1 MDEKEIHLRDYI
13 NVILKRRNTV
23 ITFFIVVFVIVFIG
37 TVSTTPLYMASSKVV
52 IERADPGVL
61 VGNYAYMHYEPEFYE
76 TQYQLIKSAAVSRKV
91 VDMLNLEASY
101 DTYIKNE
108 SDLLP
113 SIGDIAGWFSGFFSS
128 VLGTKKIAEE
138 GTENTFSRADLLA
151 KTISGGIV
159 VKPVKNSKM
168 AEISYISSNPELAR
182 VIANT
187 VAQAYIETILDLNM
201 SSVRHGIEWMTIKAQ
216 EQKEKLEKSEETLQK
231 YIKSHNFVIIENKL
245 AIVPQQISELNSMLT
260 RSELKKKEVE
270 NLYSKVKDISDN
282 SGEAETVSAIATEPT
297 LQSLRQQIIK
307 SEQNI
312 KELSHKYGHKHPLML
327 KSVEE
332 LNLLKSKRDQEIKRI
347 VESIRH
353 EYELSK
359 DNEATLKKR
368 LAEVKRD
375 AINLNEQMMEYNII
389 NREVESN
396 KQIHDALIKKINEQG
411 VIEQSRTVN
420 VMIVEKAEKP
430 KSPFKPRK
438 AMNLLLGII
447 VGLFGGI
454 GIAFF
459 VEYLDNTVKSPDD
472 AESKLGLPII
482 GMIPL
487 ITSVDKPIETVLLD
501 DNSSS
506 FSESFKAIRTAIILS
521 SAEKPP
527 RKILIT
533 SSVPGEGKTVT
544 SVNLAVAIA
553 QSGYKVL
560 LIDADLRKPRIHK
573 VFAFDNSKGL
583 STYLAGASGAD
594 ILKDSPVAGLSIITS
609 GPVPPNPSELLS
621 SKKMTEIL
629 DIYTEM
635 HDFII
640 CDSPPVL
647 TVTDSLI
654 LSKLL
659 DGTIL
664 VTRADVTTYENA
676 KKCIKS
682 LASVNAHM
690 LGIGINAVDIKKG
703 GYSNYYYSSHYSSTG
718 EDKGKN

>member
-1 MDEKEIHLRDYI
+1 MDEKEIHLREYV
-13 NVILKRRNTV
+13 NVILKRKNTV

-52 IERADPGVL
+52 IERADPVVL
-61 VGNYAYMHYEPEFYE
+61 AGSYGYTHHEPEFYE
-76 TQYQLIKSAAVSRKV
+76 TQYQLIKSAAVSLKV
-91 VDMLNLEASY
+91 VDMLNLEATY

-108 SDLLP
+108 AGLLP
-113 SIGDIAGWFSGFFSS
+113 SIGDITGWFSDLFSS
-128 VLGTKKIAEE
+128 IFGTKKIAEE
-138 GTENTFSRADLLA
+138 ETDTFSRADMLA

-201 SSVRHGIEWMTIKAQ
+201 SSVRHGIEWMTIKAK
-216 EQKEKLEKSEETLQK
+216 EQKEKLEKSEETLQN
-231 YIKSHNFVIIENKL
+231 YMKSHNFVIIENKL

-270 NLYSKVKDISDN
+270 NLYNKVKDISDN
-282 SGEAETVSAIATEPT
+282 SSKAETVSAIATEPT

-312 KELSHKYGHKHPLML
+312 KELSQKYGPKHPLMQ

-332 LNLLKSKRDQEIKRI
+332 LNLLNAKRDQEIKRI

-359 DNEATLKKR
+359 DNEATLKRR

-396 KQIHDALIKKINEQG
+396 KQIHDALTKKINEQG

-438 AMNLLLGII
+438 AMNLLLGIM

-487 ITSVDKPIETVLLD
+487 IASADKPIETVLLD
-501 DNSSS
+501 EHSSS

-544 SVNLAVAIA
+544 SINLAIAIA

-583 STYLAGASGAD
+583 STYLAGASNAD
-594 ILKDSPVAGLSIITS
+594 ILKDSPVSGLSVITS
-609 GPVPPNPSELLS
+609 GPLPPNPSELLS
-621 SKKMTEIL
+621 SKRMSEML
-629 DIYTEM
+629 DLYAEM
-635 HDFII
+635 YDFII

-647 TVTDSLI
+647 TVADSLI

-659 DGTIL
+659 DSTIL

-682 LASVNAHM
+682 LASVNAHI

-703 GYSNYYYSSHYSSTG
+703 GYSNYYYSYHYSSTG

>member
-1 MDEKEIHLRDYI
+1 MDEKEIHLRDYL
-13 NVILKRRNTV
+13 NVIIKRKNIV

-37 TVSTTPLYMASSKVV
+37 TISTTPLYMASSKVV
-52 IERADPGVL
+52 IERADPTVL
-61 VGNYAYMHYEPEFYE
+61 IGNYSYMHHEPEFYE

-91 VDMLNLEASY
+91 VDMLNLEATY
-101 DTYIKNE
+101 DTYIKND
-108 SDLLP
+108 SGLLP
-113 SIGDIAGWFSGFFSS
+113 SIGDIVGWFSGLFSS
-128 VLGTKKIAEE
+128 MLGTKKITEE
-138 GTENTFSRADLLA
+138 GEEALSKADLLA
-151 KTISGGIV
+151 KTISSGIV

-168 AEISYISSNPELAR
+168 AEISYISTNPELAR
-182 VIANT
+182 LIANT

-201 SSVRHGIEWMTIKAQ
+201 SSVRHGIEWMTKKAQ
-216 EQKEKLEKSEETLQK
+216 EEKQKIEQSEKVLQQ
-231 YIKSHNFVIIENKL
+231 YMKSHNFITIENKL

-260 RSELKKKEVE
+260 KTELKRKELE
-270 NLYSKVKDISDN
+270 NLYNKVKDISDK
-282 SGEAETVSAIATEPT
+282 GDEAEKVSAIATEPT

-312 KELSHKYGHKHPLML
+312 KELSQKYGSKHPTML
-327 KSVEE
+327 KALEE
-332 LNLLKSKRDQEIKRI
+332 LNLLKAKRDQEIKRI
-347 VESIRH
+347 IESIRH

-359 DNEATLKKR
+359 DNEANLRRR
-368 LAEVKRD
+368 LAETKRE
-375 AINLNEQMMEYNII
+375 AINLNEKMMDYNII
-389 NREVESN
+389 NREVETN
-396 KQIHDALIKKINEQG
+396 RQLYEALIKKIKEQG

-447 VGLFGGI
+447 VGFFGGI

-472 AESKLGLPII
+472 AESKLGVPVI

-487 ITSVDKPIETVLLD
+487 LTTPDNPIEIALV
-501 DNSSS
+501 NKPSSS

-521 SAEKPP
+521 TAEKPP

-544 SVNLAVAIA
+544 SINLAVAIA

-573 VFAFDNSKGL
+573 VFELDNTKGL

-594 ILKDSPVAGLSIITS
+594 IIKNSPVEGLNIITA

-621 SKKMTEIL
+621 SKKMVEIL

-647 TVTDSLI
+647 TVADSLI

-659 DGTIL
+659 DGTIM

-676 KKCIKS
+676 KNCIKS
-682 LASVNAHM
+682 LANVNAHI
-690 LGIGINAVDIKKG
+690 LGIGINAIDINKG
-703 GYSNYYYSSHYSSTG
+703 AYSSYYYSYHYSSAP